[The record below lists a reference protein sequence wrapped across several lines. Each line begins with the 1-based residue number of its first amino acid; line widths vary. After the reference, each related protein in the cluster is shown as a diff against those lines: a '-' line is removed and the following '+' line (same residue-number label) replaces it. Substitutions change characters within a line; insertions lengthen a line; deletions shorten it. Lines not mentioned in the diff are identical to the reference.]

1 MASLFD
7 SDRREYIRIRSE
19 LLVRYKF
26 LGSGIPDP
34 NLDKIYQGKVTNIS
48 GGGIMILGPI
58 PDARWI
64 PELLMQ
70 RMVIGINFSLP
81 NEEEPVKTLTRAA
94 WIETIDENAHLC
106 SMGLKFKEITTKDT
120 DKIFRFIIRNQ
131 LPS

>member
-7 SDRREYIRIRSE
+7 SDRREYVRIRSE

-26 LGSGIPDP
+26 LGSSISDP
-34 NLDKIYQGKVTNIS
+34 NLEKIYEGKATNIS
-48 GGGIMILGPI
+48 GGGIMIKGTI
-58 PDARWI
+58 PDPHWI

-70 RMVIGINFSLP
+70 RMVIGINFMLP

-94 WIETIDENAHLC
+94 WIENLDENAHLC
-106 SMGLKFKEITTKDT
+106 MIGLKFKEITTKDT

>member
-1 MASLFD
+1 MGSLFD
-7 SDRREYIRIRSE
+7 ADRREYVRIRSE

-26 LGSGIPDP
+26 LSNNATDP
-34 NLDKIYQGKVTNIS
+34 NLDKIYNGKVTNIS
-48 GGGIMILGPI
+48 GSGIMIVGPI

-70 RMVIGINFSLP
+70 RIVIGINFSLP
-81 NEEEPVKTLTRAA
+81 NEEEPIKTLTRAA
-94 WIETIDENAHLC
+94 WIETIDEPAHLC